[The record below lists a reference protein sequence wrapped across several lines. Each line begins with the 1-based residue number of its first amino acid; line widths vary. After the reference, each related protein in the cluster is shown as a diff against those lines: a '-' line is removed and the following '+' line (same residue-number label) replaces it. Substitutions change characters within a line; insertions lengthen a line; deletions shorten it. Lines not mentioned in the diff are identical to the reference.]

1 MYDKIR
7 MNASDIVKAKQNR
20 TLFQAYYHPVA
31 TSSTISTTIYTSTI
45 VSSSVG
51 FPTQSTVCSTI
62 LYNNLCIPSFISYQM
77 ANDINDGRY
86 LCNTYTLAQQ
96 VGGNAINTATTVTS
110 QCKISDL
117 QWKNV
122 NSTLTYAYA
131 PLYGSPP
138 QSTISTFRAVSYYIQ
153 TGPLPV
159 ICPLVDFY
167 QGTNFASKC
176 NVCLQN
182 GPCTC

>member
-1 MYDKIR
+1 

-20 TLFQAYYHPVA
+20 TLFQAYYHPA
-31 TSSTISTTIYTSTI
+31 ITPSTTTFAFSTITSI
-45 VSSSVG
+45 SSSVG

-62 LYNNLCIPSFISYQM
+62 VYNNLCMPSFISYQL
-77 ANDINDGRY
+77 ANDVNDGRY
-86 LCNTYTLAQQ
+86 LCNTYTLARK
-96 VGGNAINTATTVTS
+96 VGANTVNTTSTATNLCTLS
-110 QCKISDL
+110 NL

-122 NSTLTYAYA
+122 NSTLTNSYA
-131 PLYGSPP
+131 PLYGS
-138 QSTISTFRAVSYYIQ
+138 QSTVSTFRRTSDYIQ

-159 ICPLVDFY
+159 ICPLVNFY

-176 NVCLQN
+176 SVCPQN